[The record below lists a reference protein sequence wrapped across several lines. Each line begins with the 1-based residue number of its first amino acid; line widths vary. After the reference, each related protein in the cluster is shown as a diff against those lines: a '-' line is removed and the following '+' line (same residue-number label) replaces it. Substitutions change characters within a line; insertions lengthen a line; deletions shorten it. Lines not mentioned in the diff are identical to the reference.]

1 MTAAATNRGAEGAH
15 ALLADYQLRLP
26 SFEGPLDVLL
36 SLIERERLDIS
47 SLALVVVTD
56 GFLAHIA
63 ALHNPPPTLLA
74 EFATIAARLLLLKS
88 RALLPRV
95 AAVEPEEDADG
106 LANQLR
112 EYQRVQQLAQ
122 ALRETESRG
131 LRSFVRPLTPPES
144 LPAQRITLLRPPLAH
159 LQRAMRRVQERELQ
173 LPSTV
178 QLRQRISIGQM
189 AQAVRDALRR
199 GSGSGRPPTLHDI
212 AGCSRERL
220 VAGLIACLAL
230 TRRGEIDL
238 EQTEPFGDIRLLALD
253 VRQPETVERDEE
265 LA

>member
-1 MTAAATNRGAEGAH
+1 MSALAADPGADGAR

-47 SLALVVVTD
+47 SLSLVVVTD
-56 GFLAHIA
+56 GFLAHTA
-63 ALHNPPPTLLA
+63 ALDNPPPTLLA

-95 AAVEPEEDADG
+95 IVAEPEEDADD
-106 LANQLR
+106 LAEQLR
-112 EYQRVQQLAQ
+112 EYQRMQRLAQ

-131 LRSFVRPLTPPES
+131 MRSFVRPLAPPDS
-144 LPAQRITLLRPPLAH
+144 LPAPRITLLRPPLAH
-159 LQRAMRRVQERELQ
+159 LQRAMRRVQEREMR

-199 GSGSGRPPTLHDI
+199 GSGRPPTLHDI
-212 AGCSRERL
+212 AGYSRERL

-230 TRRGEIDL
+230 TRRGEIDI
-238 EQTEPFGDIRLLALD
+238 EQIEPFGEIRLLPLD
-253 VRQPETVERDEE
+253 LRQPETTEDDEE